1 MLIQN
6 TVNVFSQ
13 ETLEQIAREQFNED
27 DQEMEVA
34 VRGLQ
39 EWIRS
44 CPHLANCRT
53 DKEFLR

>member
-6 TVNVFSQ
+6 TINVYTQ
-13 ETLEQIAREQFNED
+13 ETLQQIAREQFNED
-27 DQEMEVA
+27 EQEMEVTM
-34 VRGLQ
+34 RGLQ

>member
-1 MLIQN
+1 MLVHN
-6 TVNVFSQ
+6 TINVYSEQ
-13 ETLEQIAREQFNED
+13 TLQQIAREQFHED

-34 VRGLQ
+34 VRDLQ

>member
-6 TVNVFSQ
+6 TVNVYTQ

-27 DQEMEVA
+27 EQEMEVT

-39 EWIRS
+39 EWIGS